1 MSAALQKQERLDALL
16 RDLGSLLVAMSGGV
30 DSAYLAARAHRV
42 LGERALAVTA
52 ESESLAGEQR
62 AMAVRVA
69 GEQRLRHRFIR
80 TRETMNPLYIRNDG
94 ARCFHCKTELF
105 ATLLPLARQE
115 GLAHVGYGLIADDL
129 GDFRPGHR
137 AAALA
142 GVLSPLAE
150 VGLQKREIRVLS
162 GLMNLPNWNAP
173 ASPCLA
179 SRVAYGVAVTPE
191 TLERIDRAEIALR
204 MLGFRE
210 LRVRHIAA
218 GVARVEIAPDE
229 MARIDPALRAS
240 MLARVREA
248 GYPSVTI
255 DGSGYRR
262 GRLNDAL
269 ALAAREAF

>member
-1 MSAALQKQERLDALL
+1 MSDAFRKQERLDALL

-52 ESESLAGEQR
+52 ESESLAAEQR
-62 AMAVRVA
+62 AMASRVA
-69 GEQRLRHRFIR
+69 REQGLRHRFIP
-80 TRETMNPLYIRNDG
+80 TLETKNPLYIRNDG
-94 ARCFHCKTELF
+94 DRCFHCKTELF
-105 ATLLPLARQE
+105 ATLLPLARQQ
-115 GLAHVGYGLIADDL
+115 GLAHVAYGLIADDL

-142 GVLSPLAE
+142 GVVSPLAE
-150 VGLQKREIRVLS
+150 AGLRKQEIRVLS
-162 GLMNLPNWNAP
+162 EAMNLPNWDAP

-191 TLERIDRAEIALR
+191 TLERIDRAETALR
-204 MLGFRE
+204 LLGFRE

-218 GVARVEIAPDE
+218 GEARVEIAADE
-229 MARIDPALRAS
+229 MGRLDPALRGLV
-240 MLARVREA
+240 LARVREA
-248 GYPSVTI
+248 GYPVVTI

-262 GRLNDAL
+262 GSLNDAL
-269 ALAAREAF
+269 ALAARKAI